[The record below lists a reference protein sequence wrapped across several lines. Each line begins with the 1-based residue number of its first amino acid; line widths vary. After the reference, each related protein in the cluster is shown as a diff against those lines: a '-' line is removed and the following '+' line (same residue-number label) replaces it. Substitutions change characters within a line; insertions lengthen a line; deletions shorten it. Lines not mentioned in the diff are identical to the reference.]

1 MVAATHTIWLCP
13 GQGAQKVGM
22 AKDLAARFP
31 AARDALGA
39 IDEALGISLSRLMF
53 EGPEDEQTATHNAQP
68 AILAHTL
75 AVFAVLGA
83 AAGRAVAAAGHSLGE
98 YSAYVTA
105 GALPAPAA
113 AALVRRRGEL
123 MHQAGAA
130 RPGTMAA
137 VLGLATAEV
146 EAACREASTGDA
158 VAVPANLNAP
168 DQTVISGDP
177 DAVTKAGDAC
187 KRRGAKRVIPLKV
200 SGAFH
205 SSLMAPAA
213 NQLRVALEHAPFRD
227 PAFPVVANATAEP
240 VREAARA
247 RRLLADQ
254 LTAPVRWVDCMRRAA
269 ELAVEEQGEGGRF
282 IEIGPGNVLAGLL
295 RRSVAGANVVS
306 LGTADEVVKFLEA
319 A

>member
-1 MVAATHTIWLCP
+1 
-13 GQGAQKVGM
+13 
-22 AKDLAARFP
+22 
-31 AARDALGA
+31 
-39 IDEALGISLSRLMF
+39 
-53 EGPEDEQTATHNAQP
+53 
-68 AILAHTL
+68 
-75 AVFAVLGA
+75 
-83 AAGRAVAAAGHSLGE
+83 
-98 YSAYVTA
+98 
-105 GALPAPAA
+105 
-113 AALVRRRGEL
+113 
-123 MHQAGAA
+123 
-130 RPGTMAA
+130 
-137 VLGLATAEV
+137 
-146 EAACREASTGDA
+146 
-158 VAVPANLNAP
+158 
-168 DQTVISGDP
+168 
-177 DAVTKAGDAC
+177 
-187 KRRGAKRVIPLKV
+187 VIPLKV

-295 RRSVAGANVVS
+295 RRSVAGASVVS
-306 LGTADEVVKFLEA
+306 LGTADEVAKFLEA